1 MYVFC
6 VQFKLLINQKLNY
19 LIILLPRS
27 KSYRHPHLLHAGA
40 YFNFSAL
47 SSTLLLISQII
58 MKWKYKIRFHL
69 SPSFVNWIDSKLQ
82 ALDIDFDSDLF
93 LNHYLRNFL
102 KISYFVNF
110 CSGCVLSHIYLF
122 LKKVNDYIF
131 AIKTLFCI
139 LCSFLEFWLD
149 PE

>member
-19 LIILLPRS
+19 LIILLPRG

-40 YFNFSAL
+40 YFNFLAL

-93 LNHYLRNFL
+93 LNHYLRNLL

-122 LKKVNDYIF
+122 FKKSMIIFSQLKPYF
-131 AIKTLFCI
+131 AFCAH
-139 LCSFLEFWLD
+139 F
-149 PE
+149 